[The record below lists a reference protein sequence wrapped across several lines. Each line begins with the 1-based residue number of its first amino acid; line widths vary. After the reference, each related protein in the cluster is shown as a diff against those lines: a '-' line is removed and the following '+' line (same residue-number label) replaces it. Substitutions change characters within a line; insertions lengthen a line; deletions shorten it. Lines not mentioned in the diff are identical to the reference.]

1 MSGTPDYHEQKLLD
15 LVRDI
20 QLVET
25 IQNFLPIVPSPIL
38 HELFTMSAYRKL
50 NSLNYSLLLRVS
62 DLFLDVLEEDISSQE
77 LYVPYMAG
85 VNIWN
90 NLIFG
95 NLHFVENFLSHIYH
109 ILQTKKFWKRFDLQT
124 LSLWEDKLMK
134 SMGKVTRYTSR
145 VVLRYLG
152 EKSNTK
158 NRTSYNH
165 INDIWENIYK
175 DFDEKVNLNHQ
186 LENLLDP
193 VLTGRA
199 GHRQNIG

>member
-1 MSGTPDYHEQKLLD
+1 M
-15 LVRDI
+15 RDI

-25 IQNFLPIVPSPIL
+25 IQSFLPIVPSPIL
-38 HELFTMSAYRKL
+38 HELFTMSVYTKL
-50 NSLNYSLLLRVS
+50 HSLNYSLLLRVS

-77 LYVPYMAG
+77 FYIPYMAG

-95 NLHFVENFLSHIYH
+95 NLHFVENFLSHVYH
-109 ILQTKKFWKRFDLQT
+109 VLQTKKFWKRFDLQT
-124 LSLWEDKLMK
+124 LSLWEDTLMK
-134 SMGKVTRYTSR
+134 NIGKVTRYTSR

-152 EKSNTK
+152 EKSTIK
-158 NRTSYNH
+158 KRTSYNH
-165 INDIWENIYK
+165 INHIWENIYK
-175 DFDEKVNLNHQ
+175 DFDEKVNLNQQ

-199 GHRQNIG
+199 GHRHNIG